1 MTQNFNISH
10 SIKELAMQ
18 LGFDAIG
25 ICKAEEINKGQQLN
39 LNSWLEKGYYADME
53 YLSRNVDKRI
63 NPTLLVDN
71 AKSIVC
77 VALNYYPAQ
86 TQSESAP
93 QFAYYAYGKDYHD
106 VMKAKL
112 KQLFDYIKTLCP
124 NVSGRYFVDTAPV
137 LERYWAA
144 QAGLGFIGKNG
155 LLIIP
160 QKGSYFFLGEL
171 ILDMELEYDKPL
183 KLSCGTCER
192 CLNACPTN
200 ALISPYVMNA
210 KKCISYQTIENRNEI
225 DPRIVPQLNNYIYG
239 CDICQG
245 CCPWNKFALP
255 NQTVEFQPSEEFLS
269 LTYEK
274 IEEMDEDDY
283 RRIFKGLAVKRAK
296 YSGLKRNLA
305 ALKK

>member
-1 MTQNFNISH
+1 MLQKLSISQY
-10 SIKELAMQ
+10 IKDQAVL
-18 LGFDAIG
+18 LGFDTIG
-25 ICKAEEINKGQQLN
+25 ICKAEEIEKEQQQN
-39 LNSWLEKGYYADME
+39 LNSWLEKGYYADMG
-53 YLSRNVDKRI
+53 YLSRNIDKRI
-63 NPTLLVDN
+63 NPTLLVEN

-86 TQSESAP
+86 TQFESAP

-106 VMKAKL
+106 IIKAKL
-112 KQLFDYIKTLCP
+112 KQLFDYIKTIYP
-124 NVSGRYFVDTAPV
+124 NVNGRYFVDTAPV

-171 ILDMELEYDKPL
+171 ILDIELEYDKPL
-183 KLSCGTCER
+183 NLSCGTCER

-200 ALISPYVMNA
+200 ALISPYVMSA
-210 KKCISYQTIENRNEI
+210 KKCISYQTIENRSEI
-225 DPRIVPQLNNYIYG
+225 DSEIVPQLNNYIYG
-239 CDICQG
+239 CDICQK
-245 CCPWNKFALP
+245 CCPWNKFSLP

-269 LTYEK
+269 LTSEK
-274 IEEMDEDDY
+274 IESMDEDDY
-283 RRIFKGLAVKRAK
+283 RRIFKGSAVKRVK
-296 YSGLKRNLA
+296 FSGLKRNLT